1 MHRKDVWAAVVHAV
15 PTIGLLLQ
23 GLLYVTTSRFMPY
36 HGDALETT
44 WEVLPLH
51 YQGFILGVIKGM
63 GAGSIGVSLALLIM
77 IAVPFRRGEAW
88 ARWAVP
94 VVGITFTL
102 LTAHAAYTIDV
113 RTAASP
119 PWRQT
124 LGLTAIYVAGAVLSL
139 SPRRVNA
146 PAEGS

>member
-1 MHRKDVWAAVVHAV
+1 MHRRDVWAAVVHAV
-15 PTIGLLLQ
+15 PTVGLLLQ

-36 HGDALETT
+36 HGDALEVT
-44 WEVLPLH
+44 WEALPMH

-63 GAGSIGVSLALLIM
+63 GAGSIGVSLAILTMLAI
-77 IAVPFRRGEAW
+77 PFRRGEIW

-94 VVGITFTL
+94 MVGITFTL
-102 LTAHAAYTIDV
+102 LTAYAAYSIDV

-124 LGLTAIYVAGAVLSL
+124 LGLTGLYVTGAVLSL
-139 SPRRVNA
+139 SRPRAKA
-146 PAEGS
+146 PAMVP

>member
-1 MHRKDVWAAVVHAV
+1 MHRKDVWAAFVHAV

-36 HGDALETT
+36 HGDALDVP
-44 WEVLPLH
+44 WEALPLH
-51 YQGFILGVIKGM
+51 HQGFMLGVIKGM

-94 VVGITFTL
+94 VVGSTFTL

-124 LGLTAIYVAGAVLSL
+124 LGVTAIYAAGALLSL

-146 PAEGS
+146 PGEGS

>member
-36 HGDALETT
+36 HGDALDVT
-44 WEVLPLH
+44 WEALPLH

-77 IAVPFRRGEAW
+77 IALPFRRGEAW

-113 RTAASP
+113 RTAATP

-124 LGLTAIYVAGAVLSL
+124 LGLTAIYVTGAVLSL
-139 SPRRVNA
+139 SPRRVKA
-146 PAEGS
+146 PATEP